1 MEEMA
6 VCLQQL
12 VAGWIVGERTLSA
25 LSKGIPRLTAVWWP
39 RLLPPAA
46 LKWWHAGL
54 QTVSTQHQ
62 GFPSLAAA
70 LGLPRAKLPVAWK
83 GPFLSGIPPGAL
95 KRMSQQWTVYLCP
108 KRGQVGNR

>member
-70 LGLPRAKLPVAWK
+70 LGLPPCQASCRLERTFSVRHPTGGPKENVTTMDSVPV
-83 GPFLSGIPPGAL
+83 
-95 KRMSQQWTVYLCP
+95 SQTGTS
-108 KRGQVGNR
+108 RE